1 MALSRS
7 KKTDFSRKL
16 PKPIDRFRTLADVRN
31 YIVDMKEATPQM
43 IYIGELTL
51 AAAQGGPMDKLVT
64 ALEMMRTNGAF
75 K

>member
-1 MALSRS
+1 MSPSIRNAAYSREFLSQ
-7 KKTDFSRKL
+7 
-16 PKPIDRFRTLADVRN
+16 PKDATRN
-31 YIVDMKEATPQM
+31 ATPQM

-64 ALEMMRTNGAF
+64 ALEMMRTHGAF

>member
-1 MALSRS
+1 
-7 KKTDFSRKL
+7 
-16 PKPIDRFRTLADVRN
+16 
-31 YIVDMKEATPQM
+31 MKEATPQM

-64 ALEMMRTNGAF
+64 ALEMMRTHGAF

>member
-1 MALSRS
+1 MAKS
-7 KKTDFSRKL
+7 DFSLKL
-16 PKPIDRFRTLADVRN
+16 PKPIGRRALADVRN
-31 YIVDMKEATPQM
+31 YIVDMKAATPQM

-64 ALEMMRTNGAF
+64 ALEMMRTHGAF